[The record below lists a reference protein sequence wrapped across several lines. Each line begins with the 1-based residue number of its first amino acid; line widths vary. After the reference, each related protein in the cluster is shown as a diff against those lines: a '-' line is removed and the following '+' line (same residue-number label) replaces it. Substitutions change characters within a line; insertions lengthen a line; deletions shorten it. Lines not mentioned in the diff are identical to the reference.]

1 MLLIP
6 NYVGPSA
13 IEGVGVFAAE
23 RIAKGTIIW
32 TLDDR
37 FDQVLSP
44 AEIAALGEQQ
54 RQFVERYGYS
64 HTLRPDLTVLEL
76 DNGRFMNHADDPNT
90 EDVGYDDGLVNG
102 EGITVA
108 ARDIQPGEE
117 IFSDYRA
124 FDADARNGEL

>member
-1 MLLIP
+1 MLLVKTKVAPSPVHGLGLFADQFIP
-6 NYVGPSA
+6 RGT
-13 IEGVGVFAAE
+13 
-23 RIAKGTIIW
+23 RIW
-32 TLDDR
+32 EYSEVVDSR
-37 FDQVLSP
+37 FDASRLVGLT
-44 AEIAALGEQQ
+44 EKEQDELLKHSYLNPSSGLY
-54 RQFVERYGYS
+54 VVCGDDARY
-64 HTLRPDLTVLEL
+64 
-76 DNGRFMNHADDPNT
+76 MNHADDPNT